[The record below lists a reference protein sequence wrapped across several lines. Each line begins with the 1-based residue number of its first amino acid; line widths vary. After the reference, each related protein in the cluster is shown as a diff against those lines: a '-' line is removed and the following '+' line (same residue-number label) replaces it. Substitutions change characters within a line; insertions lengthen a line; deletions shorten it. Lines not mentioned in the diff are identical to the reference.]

1 MNGSAGG
8 TATNGRRAT
17 ALLVAFVIGNVS
29 LQLLAAKL
37 VKDASD
43 LPPSR
48 PFALALLLG
57 IVLALAAVRFMVWGE
72 MHKRYP
78 LSLAYP
84 ASALFFPLVMVLAW
98 LYGEAVTPAKMAGSM
113 LVTFGVMLC
122 VVGNPDEV
130 PDP

>member
-1 MNGSAGG
+1 MNRTAGPG
-8 TATNGRRAT
+8 GRRRAT
-17 ALLVAFVIGNVS
+17 ALLVAFVVGNVF

-37 VKDASD
+37 IKDASA

-48 PFALALLLG
+48 MLAMAFLLG
-57 IVLALAAVRFMVWGE
+57 IVLVLAAARFVVWGE

-84 ASALFFPLVMVLAW
+84 ASALFFPLVVALAW
-98 LYGEAVTPAKMAGSM
+98 FYGEAVTRMNLAGAA
-113 LVTFGVMLC
+113 LVTAGVVLC
-122 VVGNPDEV
+122 LLGNPGEA

>member
-1 MNGSAGG
+1 MKAGEGDASA
-8 TATNGRRAT
+8 GRRAT
-17 ALLVAFVIGNVS
+17 ALLLAFVAGNVA

-37 VKDASD
+37 VKDAST
-43 LPPSR
+43 LPTSR
-48 PFALALLLG
+48 
-57 IVLALAAVRFMVWGE
+57 ILALATLLAAVLVLAAARFVVWGE

-98 LYGEAVTPAKMAGSM
+98 FYGETVTPANIAGAT
-113 LVTFGVMLC
+113 LVTTGVILC
-122 VVGNPDEV
+122 LLGNPDEA